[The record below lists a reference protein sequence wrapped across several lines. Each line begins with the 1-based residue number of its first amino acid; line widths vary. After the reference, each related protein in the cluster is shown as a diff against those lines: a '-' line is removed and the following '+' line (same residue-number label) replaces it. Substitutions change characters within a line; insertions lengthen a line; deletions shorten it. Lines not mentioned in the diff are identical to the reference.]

1 MQVNVT
7 TNKHFYEY
15 VGKQL
20 PTVGEHPSSTLQPQ
34 PQDGAQQTPP
44 TDGAQQTP
52 PTDGAQQTLLP
63 GSVQQTVPRVVH
75 SNLPCPPQDL
85 IDQVKAKGIT
95 N

>member
-1 MQVNVT
+1 MQVNAS
-7 TNKHFYEY
+7 YEFA
-15 VGKQL
+15 GKQL
-20 PTVGEHPSSTLQPQ
+20 PTVGEHPSSTQN
-34 PQDGAQQTPP
+34 GAHQTQP

-52 PTDGAQQTLLP
+52 PMNGAQQTP
-63 GSVQQTVPRVVH
+63 PTDSGQQTVPRVVH

>member
-1 MQVNVT
+1 M
-7 TNKHFYEY
+7 
-15 VGKQL
+15 
-20 PTVGEHPSSTLQPQ
+20 PTVGENPSSTPQ
-34 PQDGAQQTPP
+34 PKPTEPTDGVQQTPP

-52 PTDGAQQTLLP
+52 PTDGAQQTLPPASAQQTPIP
-63 GSVQQTVPRVVH
+63 GSAQQTVPRVVH